1 MGNDFEK
8 MTDNI
13 LSDEKGAV
21 PTSIKQLAIALDS
34 FFSRKNEEETSRHE
48 QILQALSSHQQSTKD
63 SCKLCKMDVDKKFEA
78 IDIKFEKIKYVS
90 FFSEN
95 PKAAILMII
104 GIAALLFSGLEN
116 IYSKILDWL

>member
-48 QILQALSSHQQSTKD
+48 QVMEAIGIHQKNSKENC
-63 SCKLCKMDVDKKFEA
+63 SLCKLESDKRFKDIDEKF
-78 IDIKFEKIKYVS
+78 DKIKYVS
-90 FFSEN
+90 FLSEN

-104 GIAALLFSGLEN
+104 GIVALLFSGLEN